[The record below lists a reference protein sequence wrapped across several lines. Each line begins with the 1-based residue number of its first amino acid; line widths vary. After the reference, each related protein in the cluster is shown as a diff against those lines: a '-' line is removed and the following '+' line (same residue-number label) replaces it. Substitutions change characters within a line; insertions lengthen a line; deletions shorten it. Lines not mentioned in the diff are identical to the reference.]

1 MSYAEIAV
9 DAPLGPGRTLT
20 YEILPNTSVTPG
32 NIVWVPLGSR
42 IVSGVVFSISEA
54 TNVEGVRPIIET
66 QTTAF
71 LLSPQQLLLASWLS
85 LETLSSL
92 YEAAAL
98 MLPWDFQR
106 REFLS
111 LDVNS
116 MNLQEQP
123 ETLSQIEK
131 DVIGILK
138 QGKQLRRSHINDAK
152 RRAIRGLIGKGIII
166 QKWGPRAKA
175 QYSEFG
181 HLSISYS
188 EAIRLVSKSAKQTAV
203 LEFLSTLPKDENEIE
218 LAQLNKLFSP
228 SVVRSVIAKG
238 ILSKYSKRK
247 LRDPIRH
254 RETSPQPNLQ
264 LTSSQSSS
272 LQAIASSLQNQ
283 AGHTF
288 LLHGVTG
295 SGKTEVY
302 MQALKKCIDL
312 NMRGIYLVPEIALT
326 TQITKRLTQRFPGKV
341 GLLHSGLT
349 LGERYDTWWRIREG
363 DYDIVLGSRSAIF
376 APQPD
381 LGLIIL
387 DEEHES
393 TYKQQD
399 NPPLYHARAVA
410 NKWAELTGATVV
422 LGSAT
427 PEVTVHQRALRGEYH
442 LLSLTDRLASSSHQK
457 PTPVP
462 LPIVEI
468 IDMREELKS
477 GVRSIFSRRLQQ
489 KLEET
494 LRRGDQ
500 ALLFLNRRGSSPI
513 IQCRECG
520 YAARCSSC
528 DRPMTYHAN
537 RDRLFCHHCGRR
549 QSNMNRCPVC
559 SSQRIRHLGV
569 GTQTVSQEIE
579 RLFGIQPIRWDRDT
593 APNQLAHDDIL
604 DRFARGDNQILVG
617 TQMIAKGFDLPH
629 VTLVGVILA
638 DLSLHIP
645 DYRSGERTFQLL
657 CQVAGRA
664 GRDGSPSLAIIQT
677 YSPNNYAIVA
687 AAKQDYLA
695 YAEAEIKFRQQY
707 RYPPFYRLARLMF
720 EHTNAAYAETQTREI
735 ATYLRS
741 TIAKQQLSGLDIIGP
756 APAYPIRSKGRYRW
770 HMILRAENSIA
781 DDLPR
786 FIREMPPP
794 KGWQIEIDP
803 VSLV

>member
-42 IVSGVVFSISEA
+42 IVSGVVFGISQA
-54 TNVEGVRPIIET
+54 TDVPGVRPIIET
-66 QTTAF
+66 QTTEF
-71 LLSPQQLLLASWLS
+71 LLSPQQLLLARWLS

-92 YEAAAL
+92 YQAAAL

-116 MNLQEQP
+116 MSLQEQS
-123 ETLSQIEK
+123 ETLSQVEK
-131 DVIGILK
+131 AVIDVLK
-138 QGKQLRRSHINDAK
+138 QGKQLRRFHINDAK
-152 RRAIRGLIGKGIII
+152 RRAIQGLIRKGIIV
-166 QKWGPRAKA
+166 QKWLPRSGAKA
-175 QYSEFG
+175 QYREFG
-181 HLSISYS
+181 RLMIPYS
-188 EAIRLVSKSAKQTAV
+188 EAMRLVRKGAKQQTA
-203 LEFLSTLPKDENEIE
+203 LIESLSALSEVE
-218 LAQLNKLFSP
+218 LTQLRKRFGHH
-228 SVVRSVIAKG
+228 VVRSVIDKG
-238 ILSKYSKRK
+238 ILEIRAKRQ

-254 RETSPQPNLQ
+254 RKTSPQPNLQ

-272 LQAIASSLQNQ
+272 LQAIASSLQTQ

-302 MQALKKCIDL
+302 IHALKKCIDL

-326 TQITKRLTQRFPGKV
+326 TQLTERLTQRFPGKV

-399 NPPLYHARAVA
+399 TPPLYHARAVA

-427 PEVTVHQRALRGEYH
+427 PEVTVHQRALSGEYH

-468 IDMREELKS
+468 VDMREELKS

-489 KLEET
+489 ELGET

-500 ALLFLNRRGSSPI
+500 ALLFLNRRGSSTI

-549 QSNMNRCPVC
+549 QSNMNRCPIC

-579 RLFGIQPIRWDRDT
+579 RLFGIQPIRWDQDT

-695 YAEAEIKFRQQY
+695 YVEAEIEFRQQY
-707 RYPPFYRLARLMF
+707 RYPPFSRLARLMF

-756 APAYPIRSKGRYRW
+756 SPAYPIRSKGRYRW
-770 HMILRAENSIA
+770 HMIVRAENSIA

-803 VSLV
+803 ISLV